1 MTDLRDSIFNYIIKS
16 MEKNKNSY
24 FLSIDQGSFGYE
36 ILKKKFPQRCIN
48 IGIAEQNAI
57 GIASGLALE
66 NKTVFVYA
74 ISSFIY
80 SRAYEQIKLNLCS
93 MNLKVCI
100 ISSGP
105 GYCYAPDGPTHY
117 SLDDISVLNSLPNMK
132 IYSPYD
138 DTTCKQAV
146 SDFVN
151 SKGPAYIRTDK
162 GVFYQHSKAS
172 LGITHILK
180 GKNNFILTHGYYVNL
195 FSQKLKLLK
204 QKKIGLVAINKLKP
218 LNDMKMVNILQEY
231 KNCYFIDDSWPNA
244 SFGLYLSKLILQKNL
259 KIKIKII
266 SSKEEFYK
274 LGGKRDEIFRNLN
287 IDANS
292 VLSRIKN

>member
-1 MTDLRDSIFNYIIKS
+1 
-16 MEKNKNSY
+16 
-24 FLSIDQGSFGYE
+24 
-36 ILKKKFPQRCIN
+36 
-48 IGIAEQNAI
+48 
-57 GIASGLALE
+57 
-66 NKTVFVYA
+66 
-74 ISSFIY
+74 
-80 SRAYEQIKLNLCS
+80 
-93 MNLKVCI
+93 
-100 ISSGP
+100 
-105 GYCYAPDGPTHY
+105 
-117 SLDDISVLNSLPNMK
+117 MK

-151 SKGPAYIRTDK
+151 SKDQLIIRTDK

-172 LGITHILK
+172 LGVTHILK

-218 LNDMKMVNILQEY
+218 LNEMKMVNILQKY
-231 KNCYFIDDSWPNA
+231 KNCYFVDDSWPNA

-274 LGGKRDEIFRNLN
+274 LGGKRDEIFRKLN
-287 IDANS
+287 IDTNS
-292 VLSRIKN
+292 DTIWNKKLITKIDLISH

>member
-1 MTDLRDSIFNYIIKS
+1 MTDLRDSIFNYIIES
-16 MEKNKNSY
+16 MEKNKDSY

-66 NKTVFVYA
+66 NKIVFVYA

-117 SLDDISVLNSLPNMK
+117 SLDDINVFNSIPNMK
-132 IYSPYD
+132 VYSPYD
-138 DTTCKQAV
+138 DKTCKQAI

-162 GVFYQHSKAS
+162 GTFYQHSNAA
-172 LGITHILK
+172 LDVTHILK
-180 GKNNFILTHGYYVNL
+180 GKKNLIITHGYFVNL
-195 FSQKLKLLK
+195 FAQKFDLLK

-218 LNDMKMVNILQEY
+218 LNDSKLINILKKY

-244 SFGLYLSKLILQKNL
+244 SFGLYLTNLIHQRNL
-259 KIKIKII
+259 KKNIKII

-274 LGGKRDEIFRNLN
+274 LGGKRDEIFKKLHLDTRS
-287 IDANS
+287 I
-292 VLSRIKN
+292 LSKIKN